1 MLTSYYEKRGTW
13 REGVVFRSKGYS
25 QDWCIAGQPQGT
37 IAMASVP
44 PFLRTLLVTDGT
56 VTKSLEAYYWE
67 PVQVDAVSNALV
79 SAGSDIDWLDVRAG
93 EEVLARSVLLRG
105 NHSKTLYASA
115 FSIIRL
121 SLIPDELKAK
131 LLRGEL
137 GIGELIRECGLESYR
152 ELLEFGQATDMSLFG
167 GPETNQD
174 CLFRT
179 YRITI
184 AHQPAML
191 ISECFPLSVYSASQ
205 RVE

>member
-1 MLTSYYEKRGTW
+1 MLTSYYEKRGLW
-13 REGVVFRSKGYS
+13 REGAVFRSKGYS
-25 QDWCIAGQPQGT
+25 QDWCITGQRQDT
-37 IAMASVP
+37 IAMADVP

-67 PVQVDAVSNALV
+67 PIQVDAVSNATV
-79 SAGSDIDWLDVRAG
+79 SAGYDIEWLDVRAG

-105 NHSKTLYASA
+105 NHSATLYASA

-167 GPETNQD
+167 GPETNQA

-191 ISECFPLSVYSASQ
+191 ISECFPVDVYAAS
-205 RVE
+205 RRGA